1 MAKAA
6 ARGGNVL
13 MNIGPMGNG
22 LIDVKDQEI
31 LRGIGAWLSVNGD
44 SIYNSERTPLPV
56 QAWGESTRKDNRLY
70 LHVFDWPK
78 DGKLV
83 VGGLQSEVAR
93 AYLLSD
99 SRKKS
104 LLARRLNSSDVVI
117 RVPRVAPD
125 MADTVVVVE
134 VKSDISSNPI
144 RLLSPNQVNTLRTF
158 DGELHGTGLR
168 FGDGKSFRAYVQDW
182 RKLEEWVGWQ
192 VRLNIAGEFE
202 VALKYTTASKES
214 IGSYE
219 VSVGEQKLPATVQ
232 PTANENESRTVSL
245 GRVTLAPG
253 KYEIAV
259 RPVDI
264 KGNELMRLFYVSLSP
279 VQAK

>member
-1 MAKAA
+1 M
-6 ARGGNVL
+6 
-13 MNIGPMGNG
+13 
-22 LIDVKDQEI
+22 
-31 LRGIGAWLSVNGD
+31 
-44 SIYNSERTPLPV
+44 
-56 QAWGESTRKDNRLY
+56 
-70 LHVFDWPK
+70 
-78 DGKLV
+78 
-83 VGGLQSEVAR
+83 
-93 AYLLSD
+93 
-99 SRKKS
+99 
-104 LLARRLNSSDVVI
+104 
-117 RVPRVAPD
+117 
-125 MADTVVVVE
+125 
-134 VKSDISSNPI
+134 
-144 RLLSPNQVNTLRTF
+144 
-158 DGELHGTGLR
+158 R